1 MAVEKIPQAIQW
13 HEGMLLTPQHFQ
25 QLSLRHEALVQ
36 YSALAIQPYLWGIRH
51 LSIDEN
57 LLLTGIFRVLDLE
70 ATMPDGL
77 VVSHGPSDGYALEID
92 LKPAIDELKS
102 HPATIHLAV
111 RTRSNENFKGDLK
124 RYQSIEGG
132 PVKDENTGEGE
143 VRIPRLRPRV
153 KFILSEAPPPECDSF
168 PVARIEFKDGVF
180 SVGDYVPPSIRV
192 SLKSP
197 LGEICTAIAK
207 KLREKATAL
216 SDQVQ
221 APSAPGSMPLIIE
234 NKRKIQ
240 SLVAGLP
247 LFESILYTGQSH
259 PYPLYL
265 ALTSMAGHLA
275 ALGSSLLAPV
285 FKPYDHNNLRATYE
299 QVQEFAFRMVS
310 EGISETYMGFP
321 FQFAK
326 GIFEL
331 SFDRDWADRRLIL
344 AVRGQAGMSDED
356 IIKWGEE
363 CLIGS
368 SSVIQS
374 LRDKRIRGAMRES
387 IAAEEDLVPPRGVM
401 FFLLKFSPEF
411 IKPDEALQIVMIS
424 ERARKQRPAEIVLH
438 VRKPQHQGR

>member
-1 MAVEKIPQAIQW
+1 MASEKIPDAIQW

-25 QLSLRHEALVQ
+25 QLSLRQEALVQ
-36 YSALAIQPYLWGIRH
+36 YSALAIQPYFWGVRR
-51 LSIDEN
+51 LSVDEN
-57 LLLTGIFRVLDLE
+57 LLLTGVFRVLGLE

-77 VVSHGPSDGYALEID
+77 VVSHQAADGHPLEID
-92 LKPAIDELKS
+92 LAPLADQLKE

-111 RTRSNENFKGDLK
+111 HIRSNASIKGELK
-124 RYQSIEGG
+124 RYDSVEGE
-132 PVKDENTGEGE
+132 PTKDENTGDGE
-143 VRIPRLRPRV
+143 VRIPRLRPHLTLV
-153 KFILSEAPPPECDSF
+153 ASETPPPQCDSF
-168 PVARIEFKDGVF
+168 PLARIQLKDEVF
-180 SVGDYVPPSIRV
+180 SLGDYIPPATTVP
-192 SLKSP
+192 LNSP
-197 LGEICTAIAK
+197 LGELCTAIAK
-207 KLREKATAL
+207 RLREKATAL

-259 PYPLYL
+259 PFPLYL

-275 ALGSSLLAPV
+275 ALGSSLMSPV

-299 QVQEFAFRMVS
+299 QVRDFAFRMVS
-310 EGISETYMGFP
+310 EGISETYIGFP
-321 FQFAK
+321 FQFSK
-326 GIFEL
+326 GTFEL

-368 SSVIQS
+368 SSIIQS
-374 LRDKRIRGAMRES
+374 LRDRRIRGAARES
-387 IAAEEDLVPPRGVM
+387 IAGEDDLVPPRGVM
-401 FFLLKFSPEF
+401 FFLLKFSHEF
-411 IKPDEALQIVMIS
+411 IRPDETLQIVTIS
-424 ERARKQRPAEIVLH
+424 ERARKQRPAEIILH
-438 VRKPQHQGR
+438 VRKPQS

>member
-1 MAVEKIPQAIQW
+1 MAVGKIPEAIQW

-25 QLSLRHEALVQ
+25 QLSLRQEALVQ
-36 YSALAIQPYLWGIRH
+36 YCALAIQPYFWGVRR

-57 LLLTGIFRVLDLE
+57 LLLTGVYRLIDLE

-77 VVSHGPSDGYALEID
+77 VVSHEAANGNALEMN
-92 LKPAIDELKS
+92 LRPAIDELTD

-111 RTRSNENFKGDLK
+111 RTRSCATIKGDFI
-124 RYQSIEGG
+124 RYQSVEGE
-132 PVKDENTGEGE
+132 PIRDENTGEGE
-143 VRIPRLRPRV
+143 VRIPRLRPHLTLV
-153 KFILSEAPPPECDSF
+153 ASETAPQQCDSF
-168 PVARIEFKDGVF
+168 PLAKVQFKDEVF
-180 SVGDYVPPSIRV
+180 SLTDYIPPTTRV
-192 SLKSP
+192 SLDSP
-197 LGEICTAIAK
+197 LGRICMAIAK
-207 KLREKATAL
+207 KLREKATVL

-221 APSAPGSMPLIIE
+221 APSAPGSIPLIIE

-259 PYPLYL
+259 PYELYL

-275 ALGSSLLAPV
+275 ALGSSLMPPV
-285 FKPYDHNNLRATYE
+285 FSPYDHNNLRATYG
-299 QVQEFAFRMVS
+299 QVQDFALRMVS

-321 FQFAK
+321 FQFSN

-331 SFDRDWADRRLIL
+331 SFDRDWVDRRLIL
-344 AVRGQAGMSDED
+344 AVRGQAGMSDQD
-356 IIKWGEE
+356 MIKWGEE

-368 SSVIQS
+368 YSVIQS
-374 LRDKRIRGAMRES
+374 MRDKRIRGATRQT

-401 FFLLKFSPEF
+401 FFLLKFDAEF
-411 IKPDEALQIVMIS
+411 IKPDEALQIVTIS

-438 VRKPQHQGR
+438 VRKPQR